1 MDSSKH
7 ANSAKK
13 LSVLRFAAD
22 PNEFCSSPFVN
33 KLEALLKFSGYPV
46 QVERGDIM
54 KMPRKLL
61 PALKID
67 EEIVPDSE
75 FAYDTCVVRGI
86 AECLDYKVHLTDK
99 EQAITIAIRALVE
112 TNLVEAMSYERWIEH
127 WYETRDLYLV
137 DIPAMVRPPVA
148 YWLVYRPTM
157 SRFYGTGYAR
167 LSDEERR
174 TKVKKEIDALSAFVP
189 STGYILGKSAPTR
202 IDACVHGFLS
212 ANLRCGQLVP
222 RLIEEIYRHDNLIQY
237 YRRITAEFWP
247 ERKQLA

>member
-1 MDSSKH
+1 
-7 ANSAKK
+7 
-13 LSVLRFAAD
+13 
-22 PNEFCSSPFVN
+22 
-33 KLEALLKFSGYPV
+33 
-46 QVERGDIM
+46 
-54 KMPRKLL
+54 
-61 PALKID
+61 
-67 EEIVPDSE
+67 
-75 FAYDTCVVRGI
+75 
-86 AECLDYKVHLTDK
+86 
-99 EQAITIAIRALVE
+99 
-112 TNLVEAMSYERWIEH
+112 
-127 WYETRDLYLV
+127 
-137 DIPAMVRPPVA
+137 
-148 YWLVYRPTM
+148 M